1 MAATEDAAYDA
12 GTMCAASVSVPGDPS
27 VRTRLD
33 DGRRVQE
40 GIASVFDRAAGYY
53 RDMRWEKNRVTRL
66 EKWLTRQVLVE
77 ELGDGPAGSA
87 LEIGCGP
94 GTWTP
99 LLAEKAGEVTA
110 LDLSEK
116 MLERAREA
124 VREPNV
130 TFVQGDAASFVT
142 DRAFDR
148 VMSVRVLEYVP
159 EWRSIVRR
167 LEDLVAPGGRAVIV
181 TKTPIS
187 LWRGTGRERWF
198 GPHTMARRLTGR
210 KLDPEFWQTY
220 IPVREMCRAFAEA
233 GTRRREGP
241 AGHLRTARLCPGD
254 QAIPDHSQA
263 GRSPC
268 AEGDVGTL
276 ALGFAARRGDS
287 EGVTRPC
294 RVLRRLG
301 AATGSLTWPPA
312 QGPRPNA
319 RTSPL
324 CASVLAASGSPW

>member
-1 MAATEDAAYDA
+1 MADTESDAYDPI
-12 GTMCAASVSVPGDPS
+12 TMCAASVSVPGEPP

-99 LLAEKAGEVTA
+99 LLAEQAGEVTA

-130 TFVQGDAASFVT
+130 TFVQGDAANFVP

-181 TKTPIS
+181 TKTPVS

-210 KLDPEFWQTY
+210 QLDPEFWQRY

-233 GTRRREGP
+233 GLVDVKVRPVIFGLPVYVRGTKQYPIIPRAAEAPALRATSALWRWVSGRGEGIRR
-241 AGHLRTARLCPGD
+241 
-254 QAIPDHSQA
+254 
-263 GRSPC
+263 
-268 AEGDVGTL
+268 V
-276 ALGFAARRGDS
+276 
-287 EGVTRPC
+287 
-294 RVLRRLG
+294 
-301 AATGSLTWPPA
+301 SL
-312 QGPRPNA
+312 
-319 RTSPL
+319 
-324 CASVLAASGSPW
+324 VLAESYAVSGRRPAP

>member
-1 MAATEDAAYDA
+1 MASSESAAYDPN
-12 GTMCAASVSVPGDPS
+12 TMCAASVSVPGESP
-27 VRTRLD
+27 VQTRLD

-40 GIASVFDRAAGYY
+40 GIASVFDRAAAYY

-66 EKWLTRQVLVE
+66 EKRLTRQVLVE

-99 LLAEKAGEVTA
+99 LLADKAGEVTA
-110 LDLSEK
+110 LDLSER

-181 TKTPIS
+181 TKTPVS
-187 LWRGTGRERWF
+187 VWRGTGRERWF

-210 KLDPEFWQTY
+210 KLDPEFWQKY

-233 GTRRREGP
+233 GLVDVKVRPVIFGLPVYVRGTKQYPIIPRP
-241 AGHLRTARLCPGD
+241 AEAPALRAT
-254 QAIPDHSQA
+254 S
-263 GRSPC
+263 
-268 AEGDVGTL
+268 
-276 ALGFAARRGDS
+276 ALWRWVSRRG
-287 EGVTRPC
+287 EGIR
-294 RVLRRLG
+294 RV
-301 AATGSLTWPPA
+301 SL
-312 QGPRPNA
+312 
-319 RTSPL
+319 
-324 CASVLAASGSPW
+324 VLAESYAVSGRRPAP